1 MQRYKQLSP
10 FDVRFTRTNKTCT
23 EKNELQYSIQNDT
36 AYNNIQHNI
45 NNILQPRYQPS
56 SAISDVTSSMT
67 SSV

>member
-10 FDVRFTRTNKTCT
+10 FNVRFTRTNKTCT

-45 NNILQPRYQPS
+45 NNILQPRYQSS

>member
-10 FDVRFTRTNKTCT
+10 FNVRFTRTNKTCT

-36 AYNNIQHNI
+36 AYNNIQHKI
-45 NNILQPRYQPS
+45 NNILQPRYQSS